1 MKDANHHQLG
11 PLEYGTIRY
20 ILILKSY
27 VCLLI
32 GLNSK
37 TDDVRIFLKRDFRF
51 WSQLELINFQLL
63 GKAKWRVYWI
73 NKDNN
78 INNKNTHTHIYIYI
92 IYIYF
97 IYIYAYICIYICACV
112 YMHMYTCIYKVHDA
126 LFDYHIYI
134 YIYIDR

>member
-1 MKDANHHQLG
+1 MKDANHHHLG

-37 TDDVRIFLKRDFRF
+37 TDDVRIFLKRNFRF

-63 GKAKWRVYWI
+63 RKAKWRVYWI

-78 INNKNTHTHIYIYI
+78 INNKNTHTHTHTHIYIFYIYIYVCVCVYVYVYM
-92 IYIYF
+92 YIYK
-97 IYIYAYICIYICACV
+97 Y
-112 YMHMYTCIYKVHDA
+112 
-126 LFDYHIYI
+126 IYI
-134 YIYIDR
+134 YIYQGSWCSIWLSYIYIYI

>member
-1 MKDANHHQLG
+1 MKDANHHHLG

-37 TDDVRIFLKRDFRF
+37 TDDVRIFLKRNFRF

-63 GKAKWRVYWI
+63 RKAKWRVYWI

-78 INNKNTHTHIYIYI
+78 INNKNTHTHTYIYILYIYIYVCVCVYVYVYM
-92 IYIYF
+92 YIYK
-97 IYIYAYICIYICACV
+97 Y
-112 YMHMYTCIYKVHDA
+112 
-126 LFDYHIYI
+126 IYI
-134 YIYIDR
+134 YIYIYICIYQGLWCTIWLSYI